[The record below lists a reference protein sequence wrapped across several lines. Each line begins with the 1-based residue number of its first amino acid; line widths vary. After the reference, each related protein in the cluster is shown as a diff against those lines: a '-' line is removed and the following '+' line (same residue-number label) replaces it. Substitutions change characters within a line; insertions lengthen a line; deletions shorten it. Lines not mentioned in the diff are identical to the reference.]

1 MTTKNI
7 ATKGA
12 VAIVTMAYAVGTTG
26 VAPESGVAHGHGRRE
41 SSRPMAGDE
50 NSDAAPAEQRDN
62 TSRYS
67 VPDAAAELPK
77 HKLLLRSARD
87 GQILSALMLPAVL
100 LSPPA
105 GYGVITTTGRK
116 TGKRRRKCI
125 RVIRR
130 GDRAYL
136 VQLVPPHVAV
146 TRPGAVSSW
155 VWNIRA
161 NPHVRLRIKGGCFAG
176 VAHEIT
182 DPAELD
188 VARSVLC
195 ESVYPTDYAEA
206 GLHLR
211 GLPTRAKIKGLHRY
225 WFDTGHP
232 LVVELR
238 S

>member
-1 MTTKNI
+1 MT
-7 ATKGA
+7 G
-12 VAIVTMAYAVGTTG
+12 G
-26 VAPESGVAHGHGRRE
+26 
-41 SSRPMAGDE
+41 E
-50 NSDAAPAEQRDN
+50 NSGASEPRDN
-62 TSRYS
+62 TPRYS

-77 HKLLLRSARD
+77 HKRLLRSARR

-105 GYGVITTTGRK
+105 GYGVITTTGRR
-116 TGKRRRKCI
+116 TGKRRRKCV

-146 TRPGAVSSW
+146 TRPSTVSSW
-155 VWNIRA
+155 LWNIRA
-161 NPHVRLRIKGGCFAG
+161 NPHVQLRIKGGSFAG
-176 VAHEIT
+176 VAREIT
-182 DPAELD
+182 GRAELD
-188 VARSVLC
+188 VARSVIC

-206 GLHLR
+206 SLHLR
-211 GLPTRAKIKGLHRY
+211 GLPTRAKIKELHRY

>member
-1 MTTKNI
+1 MTAGGNGE
-7 ATKGA
+7 AA
-12 VAIVTMAYAVGTTG
+12 S
-26 VAPESGVAHGHGRRE
+26 PHHG
-41 SSRPMAGDE
+41 
-50 NSDAAPAEQRDN
+50 NNAA
-62 TSRYS
+62 RYG
-67 VPDAAAELPK
+67 VPDAAAELAK
-77 HKLLLRSARD
+77 HKRLLGSARS
-87 GQILSALMLPAVL
+87 GAILSALMLPVVL
-100 LSPPA
+100 LSPPP

-146 TRPGAVSSW
+146 TRPRAVSSW
-155 VWNIRA
+155 VWNLRA
-161 NPHVRLRIKGGCFAG
+161 DPRVRLRIKGGSFAG
-176 VAHEIT
+176 LAREIT
-182 DPAELD
+182 DPAERE

-211 GLPTRAKIKGLHRY
+211 GLPTRAKIKELHRY

-232 LVVELR
+232 LVIELTT
-238 S
+238 

>member
-1 MTTKNI
+1 MCSPEN
-7 ATKGA
+7 GN
-12 VAIVTMAYAVGTTG
+12 
-26 VAPESGVAHGHGRRE
+26 AP
-41 SSRPMAGDE
+41 
-50 NSDAAPAEQRDN
+50 
-62 TSRYS
+62 RYT
-67 VPDAAAELPK
+67 VCDAAAELPK
-77 HKLLLRSARD
+77 HKRLLRRARH
-87 GQILSALMLPAVL
+87 GQILSALMLPVVL
-100 LSPPA
+100 FSPPA

-130 GDRAYL
+130 GDCAYL

-161 NPHVRLRIKGGCFAG
+161 NPRVRLRIKGGSFDGLAR
-176 VAHEIT
+176 EIN
-182 DPAELD
+182 DPAEREA
-188 VARSVLC
+188 ARSVIC

-211 GLPTRAKIKGLHRY
+211 GHPTRAKIKELHRY

>member
-1 MTTKNI
+1 VTAGENGD
-7 ATKGA
+7 AT
-12 VAIVTMAYAVGTTG
+12 
-26 VAPESGVAHGHGRRE
+26 
-41 SSRPMAGDE
+41 SSPG
-50 NSDAAPAEQRDN
+50 NGNNPP
-62 TSRYS
+62 RYT
-67 VPDAAAELPK
+67 VRDAAAELPK
-77 HKLLLRSARD
+77 HKRLLRTARH
-87 GQILSALMLPAVL
+87 GQILSAVMLPVVM

-130 GDRAYL
+130 GDRAYM

-146 TRPGAVSSW
+146 TRPGAVSGW

-161 NPHVRLRIKGGCFAG
+161 DPRVRLRIKGGSFDGLAR
-176 VAHEIT
+176 ELT
-182 DPAELD
+182 DPAERQL
-188 VARSVLC
+188 ARSVLC

-211 GLPTRAKIKGLHRY
+211 GLPTRTKIKELHRY

-232 LVVELR
+232 LVVELTD
-238 S
+238 